1 MPAWGSARR
10 VKPFHGNVADGT
22 AAPDV
27 AAVSVQRAPVLG
39 QTAGAR
45 ARQKRTHLRL
55 RTSCP
60 IHQRLLER
68 WQPSAVI
75 RPVLLRPKHEL
86 PRRHAAR
93 ERERGC
99 LLASRYACACA
110 RPRCRSSSNPRTR
123 TTRGQDKARFGGSS
137 QPGVLLF
144 LRRLP
149 RFFLVVAGSPARNVV
164 NGARVGVHCLE
175 RARPGRRDPGRH
187 RVSGT
192 RAGARSQMERRHP
205 KGGVHGAR
213 ELQRTGGPR
222 R

>member
-22 AAPDV
+22 AAPRRRRV
-27 AAVSVQRAPVLG
+27 ERTARAVSGRDGWRARAAKAHAPTPADIVSDPPAPPGALATKCCDSASSPSPEARAAKAPRG
-39 QTAGAR
+39 SGAGAR
-45 ARQKRTHLRL
+45 VPT
-55 RTSCP
+55 C
-60 IHQRLLER
+60 
-68 WQPSAVI
+68 
-75 RPVLLRPKHEL
+75 
-86 PRRHAAR
+86 
-93 ERERGC
+93 
-99 LLASRYACACA
+99 RYACACA